1 MIKNFEDLFILRPI
15 TETQLQA
22 FMDVWSLL
30 ETNSSYLS
38 PESVLTAPTP
48 SSRPTQ
54 QDTDSDSDD
63 EQPSTSQQAIRMRK

>member
-1 MIKNFEDLFILRPI
+1 
-15 TETQLQA
+15 
-22 FMDVWSLL
+22 MDVWSLL

-54 QDTDSDSDD
+54 QDTDSDD

>member
-1 MIKNFEDLFILRPI
+1 
-15 TETQLQA
+15 
-22 FMDVWSLL
+22 MDVWSLL

>member
-54 QDTDSDSDD
+54 QDTDSDD
-63 EQPSTSQQAIRMRK
+63 EQPSTSQQDIRMRK